1 MISIIIEKYN
11 SVRYGYLRWRS
22 QLSVVWRLSLSLFMA
37 FITGLA
43 AQAAFP
49 LPWTPVPLTAQTLVV
64 LLSGI
69 VLGKWYGG
77 LSQVLYVG
85 MGVAGIP
92 WFTGWSGG
100 ISHLA
105 GPTGGYILGFII
117 AAIFVG
123 HFTDNYSKSR
133 NFFSIF
139 FLMLI
144 ANFLFI
150 HGFGILQLYLWLFLI
165 KGASV
170 GFLKLM
176 AMGALPFMPG
186 DIIKIILVA
195 ILARGTL
202 PERSMKDANKFSS
215 K

>member
-1 MISIIIEKYN
+1 
-11 SVRYGYLRWRS
+11 
-22 QLSVVWRLSLSLFMA
+22 MA

-123 HFTDNYSKSR
+123 HFTDNYSKSS

-176 AMGALPFMPG
+176 TMGTLPFMPG